1 MKRYFLL
8 FPVLLWACGGQD
20 SQQVQTETPVTETAS
35 AVHASTLVFLDKSL
49 SVNANKAFVTQKYT
63 KAINELVQSGIQNAG
78 DEVEVWLLHENTA
91 KGKALELT
99 ARSEMGSTEGM
110 SLTDIEAA
118 KTTYDLSLQK
128 ERTGFAKQ
136 IVDQLEIP
144 NDSKSNQQTDIR
156 ASLDAIN
163 QKVSEGYSVKAYF
176 FSDMVESM
184 KEAGRRDFHR
194 TPPASSTE
202 AELWAKSDAKTILG
216 KYPNLPKASIRMVL
230 PFEPTASSKINNPA
244 ISEYWKVLF
253 KELGVGSVEEV
264 I

>member
-8 FPVLLWACGGQD
+8 FPLLLWACGGQD
-20 SQQVQTETPVTETAS
+20 TQQAATDVATSGAAPPV
-35 AVHASTLVFLDKSL
+35 HMSTLVFLDKSL

-110 SLTDIEAA
+110 SPTDIEAA

-128 ERTGFAKQ
+128 ERTGFARQ
-136 IVDQLEIP
+136 IVGQLEQP

-156 ASLDAIN
+156 ASLEAIN
-163 QKVSEGYSVKAYF
+163 QKVAEGFTVQAFF

-194 TPPASSTE
+194 TPPASTAE
-202 AELWAKSDAKTILG
+202 AEEWAKTDAKSILG

-230 PFEPTASSKINNPA
+230 PFEPTASSKVNNPA